1 MAPLGSVYLVPG
13 DVLKN
18 RWLTLVIAVVAVL
31 ASPLGSAQTYPIK
44 VVRAIVPSAPSG
56 SIDVVGRLVAQ
67 KLSEAVGHPFIVEN
81 RAGAAGTIGVTSV
94 AKAPPDGYTLLIA
107 SQSGVSAAPSLIRNL
122 PYDPLHDLTP
132 VILIVIQPSVL
143 VVHPSLPVRTTK
155 DFIALAKAKP
165 DTLTYGSSG
174 VGATQHLSAE
184 LFGMMTGTNLRHIPY
199 KGGAL
204 AMTDLLGGQ
213 IYFMFSPVPTAT
225 PFLNANKMRAIA
237 ITSMRRIES
246 IPDVPTLN
254 ESGVRGY
261 DFSSWI
267 GLLGP
272 ANLPRAIVTKLHGET
287 TKAIAD
293 PVLKKK
299 LLDLGLE
306 IRGGTPEQFAGF
318 IKQDIE
324 TTAKIIKAAKVQPE

>member
-1 MAPLGSVYLVPG
+1 
-13 DVLKN
+13 LKN
-18 RWLTLVIAVVAVL
+18 GWWALVVVVL
-31 ASPLGSAQTYPIK
+31 ALPCGYAQTYPAK

-67 KLSEAVGHPFIVEN
+67 KLSEAMGHPFIVEN

-94 AKAPPDGYTLLIA
+94 AKAPPDGYMLLIA

-122 PYDPLHDLTP
+122 SYDPVHDLTP
-132 VILIVIQPSVL
+132 IALMVIQPSVL
-143 VVHPSLPVRTTK
+143 VVHPSLPTRTTK

-184 LFGMMTGTNLRHIPY
+184 LFGMMSGTNLRHIPY

-213 IYFMFSPVPTAT
+213 ISFMFSPVPTAT

-272 ANLPRAIVTKLHGET
+272 ANLPRGIVTKLHGET
-287 TKAIAD
+287 TKAITD
-293 PVLKKK
+293 PALKKK

-306 IRGGTPEQFAGF
+306 IRGGTPEQFATF
-318 IKQDIE
+318 IKQDIA
-324 TTAKIIKAAKVQPE
+324 TTAKIIRAANVQPE

>member
-1 MAPLGSVYLVPG
+1 
-13 DVLKN
+13 LKN
-18 RWLTLVIAVVAVL
+18 RLFVFLAVALAVTH
-31 ASPLGSAQTYPIK
+31 GYAQTYPAK

-67 KLSEAVGHPFIVEN
+67 KLSESTGHPFIVEN

-94 AKAPPDGYTLLIA
+94 AKAAPDGYMLLIA

-122 PYDPLHDLTP
+122 PYDPLRDLTP
-132 VILIVIQPSVL
+132 IAPMVIQPSVL
-143 VVHPSLPVRTTK
+143 VVHPSLPVRTTR

-165 DTLTYGSSG
+165 DMLTYGSSG

-184 LFGMMTGTNLRHIPY
+184 LFAIMTGTTLRHIPY

-213 IYFMFSPVPTAT
+213 IYFMFSPGPTAM
-225 PFLNANKMRAIA
+225 PFLTSNKMRAIA
-237 ITSMRRIES
+237 ITSMRRMES
-246 IPDVPTLN
+246 MPDVPTLN
-254 ESGVRGY
+254 ESGVKGY

-272 ANLPRAIVTKLHGET
+272 ANLPRSIVTKLHGET
-287 TKAIAD
+287 AKAIAD
-293 PVLKKK
+293 RGLRKK
-299 LLDLGLE
+299 LVDLGLDVLA
-306 IRGGTPEQFAGF
+306 GTPEEFGAF
-318 IKQDIE
+318 IKKDIA
-324 TTAKIIKAAKVQPE
+324 TTAKIIKAANVQPE

>member
-1 MAPLGSVYLVPG
+1 MSVLLFG
-13 DVLKN
+13 DALKN
-18 RWLTLVIAVVAVL
+18 HRLAIVIAVL
-31 ASPLGSAQTYPIK
+31 ASPLGYAQTYPAK

-56 SIDVVGRLVAQ
+56 SIDVVGRLLAQ
-67 KLSEAVGHPFIVEN
+67 KYSESMGHPFVVEN
-81 RAGAAGTIGVTSV
+81 RAGAAGTIGVAAA
-94 AKAPPDGYTLLIA
+94 AKAPPDGYTLLVA
-107 SQSGVSAAPSLIRNL
+107 SQSGVSAAPGLIRNL
-122 PYDPLHDLTP
+122 PYEPLRDLTP
-132 VILIVIQPSVL
+132 IALMVIQPSVL

-184 LFGMMTGTNLRHIPY
+184 LFGMMTGTALRHIPY

-237 ITSMRRIES
+237 ITSMRRIAS

-272 ANLPRAIVTKLHGET
+272 ANLPQGIVTKLHGET

-293 PVLKKK
+293 PALNKK
-299 LLDLGLE
+299 LLDLGLDMP
-306 IRGGTPEQFAGF
+306 GGTPAQFASF
-318 IKQDIE
+318 LKQDIA
-324 TTAKIIKAAKVQPE
+324 TTAKIIKAAKIQPE

>member
-1 MAPLGSVYLVPG
+1 MKTPCFALIIAALGLPLSH
-13 DVLKN
+13 
-18 RWLTLVIAVVAVL
+18 
-31 ASPLGSAQTYPIK
+31 AQNYPNK
-44 VVRAIVPSAPSG
+44 VVRAIVPSAPGG

-67 KLSEAVGHPFIVEN
+67 KFSERMDQQFIVEN
-81 RAGAAGTIGVTSV
+81 RAGAAGTIGAALV
-94 AKAPPDGYTLLIA
+94 AKAPPDGYVFLVA

-132 VILIVIQPSVL
+132 IVLLVNQPSVL
-143 VVHPSLPVRTTK
+143 VAHPSLPTRTTK
-155 DFIALAKAKP
+155 EFIAFAKARP
-165 DTLTYGSSG
+165 STLTYGSSG
-174 VGATQHLSAE
+174 IGATQHLSAE
-184 LFGMMTGTNLRHIPY
+184 LFGMMTNTDLRHIPY

-237 ITSMRRIES
+237 ITSMRRIATLPE
-246 IPDVPTLN
+246 VPTLN
-254 ESGVRGY
+254 ESGVPGY

-272 ANLPRAIVTKLHGET
+272 ANLPQGIVMKLHSEAT
-287 TKAIAD
+287 NAMAD

-299 LLDLGLE
+299 LLDLGLD
-306 IRGGTPEQFAGF
+306 IPGGTPEQFSRF
-318 IKQDIE
+318 IAQDIA
-324 TTAKIIKAAKVQPE
+324 TATKVIKSAKIQAE

>member
-1 MAPLGSVYLVPG
+1 MR
-13 DVLKN
+13 N
-18 RWLTLVIAVVAVL
+18 RWLALVIGLL
-31 ASPLGSAQTYPIK
+31 ATTFGHAQMYPAK
-44 VVRAIVPSAPSG
+44 VVKAIVPSAPSG
-56 SIDVVGRLVAQ
+56 SIDIVGRLVAQ
-67 KLSEAVGHPFIVEN
+67 KLSESMGHPFVVEN
-81 RAGAAGTIGVTSV
+81 RAGAAGTIGVTAV
-94 AKAPPDGYTLLIA
+94 AKAPPDGYTLLVA

-122 PYDPLHDLTP
+122 PYDPVRDLTP
-132 VILIVIQPSVL
+132 IALTVIQPSVL
-143 VVHPSLPVRTTK
+143 VVHPSLPVRTTR

-174 VGATQHLSAE
+174 VGATQHLSAA
-184 LFGMMTGTNLRHIPY
+184 LFGMMTGTSVRHIPY

-225 PFLNANKMRAIA
+225 PFLSANKMRAIA

-272 ANLPRAIVTKLHGET
+272 ANLPSGIVTKLHDET

-299 LLDLGLE
+299 LLDLGLL
-306 IRGGTPEQFAGF
+306 IAGGTPDQFAGF
-318 IKQDIE
+318 IKQDIAV
-324 TTAKIIKAAKVQPE
+324 TAKIIKAANVQPE

>member
-1 MAPLGSVYLVPG
+1 LWLRYDKIREEA
-13 DVLKN
+13 LKN
-18 RWLTLVIAVVAVL
+18 RSSLFLVAALAVTH
-31 ASPLGSAQTYPIK
+31 GYAQTYPAR

-56 SIDVVGRLVAQ
+56 SIDIVGRLVAP
-67 KLSEAVGHPFIVEN
+67 KLTESMGHPFIVEN

-122 PYDPLHDLTP
+122 AYDPVRDLTP
-132 VILIVIQPSVL
+132 IAPMVIQPSVL
-143 VVHPSLPVRTTK
+143 VVHPSLPVRTTR

-165 DTLTYGSSG
+165 DLLTYGSSG
-174 VGATQHLSAE
+174 IGATQHLSAE
-184 LFGMMTGTNLRHIPY
+184 LFAMMTGTDLRHIPY

-225 PFLNANKMRAIA
+225 PFLSANKMRAIA

-254 ESGVRGY
+254 ESGVKGY

-272 ANLPRAIVTKLHGET
+272 ANLPRSIVAKLHDET
-287 TKAIAD
+287 IKAVTD
-293 PVLKKK
+293 PGLRKK
-299 LLDLGLE
+299 LLDLGVQ
-306 IRGGTPEQFAGF
+306 IAAAGTPEQFGAF
-318 IKQDIE
+318 IKTDIA
-324 TTAKIIKAAKVQPE
+324 TTARIIKAANVQPE